1 MLRIKLSKMAYE
13 MNDLKGILFLVLFA
27 MPMVAPLNINCHG
40 KAFHC
45 VNSTHFMICVD
56 LGGGVS
62 TTIDDFVIP
71 CPATT
76 VCHEENTFECD
87 FPKIEVVP
95 PLQVLGVYEL
105 SDTSGKKLVT
115 DSVIIPTTT
124 SDTVSE
130 FIENITATI
139 SPTPEEVKPVL
150 VLEEHMQQPT
160 QIDNGNTTDTSL
172 QATSSFVNRTNVTT
186 INNQTNINTII
197 TSTVDYSSFDTVT
210 ETLTDNLTDAVTGAT
225 DLISVVPEN
234 VTITT
239 SVPDVSTLNYLNANI
254 SPTNYQNETQEI
266 KQDVNAKNLTNTINI
281 VPEAN
286 SNKSVQNLTKSNSTT
301 ESLTKSSIYIV
312 STESVN
318 ISESVTEG
326 GIVQTTTDMSS
337 LGLVDLILG
346 AQSTNAIMDTANNST
361 SNFENVVTTVDPYTK
376 QDTNDSGSTLFS
388 KAAMP
393 TETILTDMLISNEQI
408 STTPSINTNLEALNN
423 TDINYNSSTEFNFSD
438 QITTTENVP
447 EISTTATQYFDLELK
462 TVSRTPISTTP
473 TFVEVPTIVDQTKEI
488 IASKDLPIVFSN
500 NSYQINNDKIQSLLS
515 ENNMS
520 DVIKTTETIK
530 TQYNVSSTEP
540 TLFLSTSAKH
550 PAIETSTAEKP
561 PLVAHN
567 EVSQHVIKVTNEY
580 SVTEGPY
587 ITINEPKKD
596 IVQNDTILII
606 YPATVPNTVTE
617 ATEDSPMFSTQF
629 TEVIS
634 KSPATDKTSL
644 VNEPK
649 QETVKNTTPVIIK
662 TTKTT
667 NDARSNSATE
677 ARDNFVLST
686 QFTEIANKPTQKTLE
701 NNTDTT
707 INTIETAN
715 DVMINTATEAVD
727 SSILPTQF
735 TEVISKSPVTDKP
748 TLTNELKQ
756 GTVENDTVITIN
768 RTEVANNVST
778 NSATEATDNSTNST
792 QFAEVKSQSPVT
804 DNPAIVN
811 EHKQDI
817 LENKTDVTMNT
828 ADVSNNERTN
838 SVSEAVD
845 YSMIST
851 QFIEVTNKAP
861 VTDKPNTVNESKRT
875 TVENNSVLK
884 TTASYDTKL
893 TSVKEL
899 LNISTLSAN
908 FTKVTNESRDAEPPN
923 IVNEH
928 KQDRT
933 GDMMKKYSETEAL
946 SNSTFSVHLNGA
958 TNESPVAD
966 NIGIRNGSNQDGAE
980 NNKFIIIHTTAS
992 VILKKES
999 VKDATYNSAF
1009 SNNFTTT
1016 ESLVIAYPN
1025 VVDDP
1030 KQVTTENNTVLSASI
1045 TTAPNDIGSNSVKD
1059 DSTRF
1064 EKFVKETTELPA
1076 APSPHTIKELK
1087 QNIVVSD
1094 ILLTSYATAPES
1106 VRKES
1111 VKEAKDNSEFSLVTT
1126 ESIYPSNIAGRKET
1140 IVDNSK
1146 FLMIHTTTAP
1156 DIDMKKSDTGAIDNS
1171 ANFAHLNVNEPKQ
1184 ESVKTSAISPINT
1197 TSAKNYDTEPIVKD
1211 STTVSDLV
1219 TNEPAGVIT
1228 KNNTR
1233 IDHVTAKIG
1242 ETNQENITTDFTNPP
1257 KNLETTT
1264 LGPFSTTNE
1273 RVATFQ
1279 NAVATTANE
1288 NNLKNS
1294 VTKLFRLK
1302 VADINKTNNIAFVN
1316 KDIGTAMNSDALPII
1331 SLPKINPSNKFVG
1344 ASTSNLPEIVD
1355 TVSKKDS
1362 TKVYEKLLMD
1372 GPQNADINGHSTTEY
1387 IPETSATHAIDG
1399 TDYTKIKKISRFGV
1413 NTQSIISVTAETA
1426 YASLGTSVDWSASDK
1441 TDRVNTE
1448 TVLSEISTKTDTE
1461 PTRYTT
1467 DKIASST
1474 VINKIDKS
1482 IKIVSESDLVNSS
1495 NAIPSR
1501 KLEPSNLN
1509 KLLSPDYT
1517 KTTRPQDSSM
1527 YITTSDYIPADFTQ
1541 VEQPVSKKFEVLQQK
1556 PTTIV
1561 DLLKSVT
1568 NTYTLSTVEEKTA
1581 NIKRVSVTEATLPRN
1596 TVFKEINP
1604 TNQEFNYVTE
1614 KIITHVSSQEPILS
1628 KLNKIPKVDTQ
1639 SSINNAMA
1647 STTILPKTFK
1657 THVIGNND
1665 MIITDAS
1672 ILITSSTPL
1681 VPVENNLK
1689 INKELPISR
1698 SKPTETKTTEYY
1710 SVKPVLPITEVP
1722 FVKTSTVASQPR
1734 KISTQTIPKLV
1745 GETNS
1750 DILKTTDF
1758 PKLTIQIE
1766 NNKSTRSI
1774 KGKTTETVN
1783 LVTEPDS
1790 MVETIKVEAI
1800 PNPVVSY
1807 TITNNSTDGIK
1818 TGKSKIDHES
1828 IIIDMK
1834 PSKTTDLKLL
1844 EDNSKVEAL
1853 NPKSDWIK
1861 SDIDVD
1867 IAKIKETSIKDTT
1880 KSSGFAS
1887 KSGPAIKTLLPIP
1900 TATVLVRPKVNQTA
1914 NSIQLSSVAIH
1925 PTIATQIESTIP
1937 KTEPK
1942 PITKENQKTVTNA
1955 FITANNKTSD
1965 GKLQFQEPL
1974 RNTTDSYHMNNAKAN
1989 VTTPYRKLSLQN
2001 NTFNGDL
2008 AEHLISTNHTITT
2021 EVQNHLNESD
2031 KQSNKTNYSVTSN
2044 ITSTHY
2050 QNNTAL
2056 KINSGDKGNS
2066 SISVSTPQ
2074 VFSCLNRTRG
2084 KYSDKRDCRKFYTC
2098 IGNLQPMIGTCP
2110 NNTVFSEINKQCTRN
2125 LSHCVRNNQF
2135 RCLLEGR
2142 FSDFFK
2148 DNIYY
2153 ICVKNN
2159 IHGFVR
2165 YKLKCQSGY
2174 HLNKETVKCEKDEEI
2189 STQSASSISE
2199 ANNEE
2204 STTVKIKTDKI
2215 TKTAFECESE
2225 GKFPYDKDCKKY
2237 YVCTKIKSDYQWKI
2251 KKCPTDEVYDK
2262 KKKKC
2267 VESDSGEC

>member
-1 MLRIKLSKMAYE
+1 MLRIKLSKMAFE

-95 PLQVLGVYEL
+95 PLQVLGVYEQ
-105 SDTSGKKLVT
+105 SDTSGKNVVT
-115 DSVIIPTTT
+115 DSVTISTTT
-124 SDTVSE
+124 SDIISE
-130 FIENITATI
+130 FIENITATTL
-139 SPTPEEVKPVL
+139 PTPEEVKPVL
-150 VLEEHMQQPT
+150 ILEEHIQQST
-160 QIDNGNTTDTSL
+160 QVDNGNTTDTSL
-172 QATSSFVNRTNVTT
+172 QATSTFVNRTNVTT
-186 INNQTNINTII
+186 SNNQTNINTII
-197 TSTVDYSSFDTVT
+197 TSTSAYSSFDSVT
-210 ETLTDNLTDAVTGAT
+210 ETLPDNLTDAVTGAT

-266 KQDVNAKNLTNTINI
+266 KQDDNAKNLTNTINI

-301 ESLTKSSIYIV
+301 ESITNSSIYIV

-318 ISESVTEG
+318 ISESVTEA
-326 GIVQTTTDMSS
+326 GIFQTTTDMSS

-346 AQSTNAIMDTANNST
+346 TKSTNAVMDTANNST
-361 SNFENVVTTVDPYTK
+361 SNFDNDVTTVDPYTK
-376 QDTNDSGSTLFS
+376 QDTNDSDNTLFS
-388 KAAMP
+388 EAAIP
-393 TETILTDMLISNEQI
+393 TETILTDMLISTEQI
-408 STTPSINTNLEALNN
+408 STTPSINTNIEAINN
-423 TDINYNSSTEFNFSD
+423 TDINYNSFMEFNFSD
-438 QITTTENVP
+438 QIKTTENVP
-447 EISTTATQYFDLELK
+447 ETTTQYFDLEQK
-462 TVSRTPISTTP
+462 TVSSTP

-488 IASKDLPIVFSN
+488 ISTKDLPIVFNN
-500 NSYQINNDKIQSLLS
+500 NSYQINNDKNQSLLS

-530 TQYNVSSTEP
+530 IHHGVSSTEP
-540 TLFLSTSAKH
+540 TLFLSTSVKH
-550 PAIETSTAEKP
+550 AAIDTPTAEKP
-561 PLVAHN
+561 PQVSHK
-567 EVSQHVIKVTNEY
+567 EVSSHVIKVTNES
-580 SVTEGPY
+580 SVSEGPY
-587 ITINEPKKD
+587 ITINEPKTD
-596 IVQNDTILII
+596 IVQNDTILLIS
-606 YPATVPNTVTE
+606 TTTFPNTAPEATLVTE
-617 ATEDSPMFSTQF
+617 DNPMYSIQF

-634 KSPATDKTSL
+634 KSPVTDKPTL

-649 QETVKNTTPVIIK
+649 QETVKNTTPVSFKTTETANAVRSNSAKEARDNLVFSTQFTKVANEPIRETVENKTDITIK
-662 TTKTT
+662 TTQTL
-667 NDARSNSATE
+667 NDVRSNSATE
-677 ARDNFVLST
+677 ARDNFVFST
-686 QFTEIANKPTQKTLE
+686 QFNTEVSNEPTQRTLE
-701 NNTDTT
+701 NNTDITT
-707 INTIETAN
+707 NTIDTAN

-756 GTVENDTVITIN
+756 GTVEIDTVITIN

-778 NSATEATDNSTNST
+778 NSDTEATDNSTNST

-817 LENKTDVTMNT
+817 LENKTDVTMIT
-828 ADVSNNERTN
+828 TDISNNERNN

-851 QFIEVTNKAP
+851 QFIEVTNKSP
-861 VTDKPNTVNESKRT
+861 VTDKPNTVNESKGT
-875 TVENNSVLK
+875 TVENISVLK

-893 TSVKEL
+893 ATVTEL
-899 LNISTLSAN
+899 ANISTLSGN
-908 FTKVTNESRDAEPPN
+908 FTNVINESRDTESPN
-923 IVNEH
+923 IVNEP
-928 KQDRT
+928 KQDT
-933 GDMMKKYSETEAL
+933 YIMKKYSDTEAKN
-946 SNSTFSVHLNGA
+946 NSTFSVHLTGA

-966 NIGIRNGSNQDGAE
+966 YISIRNGSDQDGAE
-980 NNKFIIIHTTAS
+980 NNKFIIIHTTTS
-992 VILKKES
+992 SGIFKKES

-1009 SNNFTTT
+1009 SNHFTTT
-1016 ESLVIAYPN
+1016 ESPVKAYPN
-1025 VVDDP
+1025 VVDES
-1030 KQVTTENNTVLSASI
+1030 KQETTENIKNTVLSAST
-1045 TTAPNDIGSNSVKD
+1045 TTAPNDIGTNSLKD
-1059 DSTRF
+1059 DSKRF
-1064 EKFVKETTELPA
+1064 EHFTKETTELPA
-1076 APSPHTIKELK
+1076 TPYPHVIDEHK
-1087 QNIVVSD
+1087 QNMVASD
-1094 ILLTSYATAPES
+1094 TLLTNYATAPENA
-1106 VRKES
+1106 RKES
-1111 VKEAKDNSEFSLVTT
+1111 VKNATENNFDGVTT
-1126 ESIYPSNIAGRKET
+1126 QSTYPSNIAGRKQT
-1140 IVDNSK
+1140 IVDSSK
-1146 FLMIHTTTAP
+1146 LLMVHTTTAP
-1156 DIDMKKSDTGAIDNS
+1156 DILTTKSNTEFVDNS
-1171 ANFAHLNVNEPKQ
+1171 AYIAHSNVNEPKQ
-1184 ESVKTSAISPINT
+1184 ESVRTSAISPINT
-1197 TSAKNYDTEPIVKD
+1197 TSANNYAAEPKVKD

-1219 TNEPAGVIT
+1219 TNEPVGVIT
-1228 KNNTR
+1228 ENNTR

-1242 ETNQENITTDFTNPP
+1242 ETNQENLTTDFTNTP

-1264 LGPFSTTNE
+1264 LGLFSTTNE
-1273 RVATFQ
+1273 RVPTFQ
-1279 NAVATTANE
+1279 DAIATTTYK

-1294 VTKLFRLK
+1294 LTKLFPLK
-1302 VADINKTNNIAFVN
+1302 VVDINKTDNIAFVN
-1316 KDIGTAMNSDALPII
+1316 KDIGTAPNTAKNPHASPII
-1331 SLPKINPSNKFVG
+1331 SLPEIPPLNKFVG
-1344 ASTSNLPEIVD
+1344 APTSSLPEVVD
-1355 TVSKKDS
+1355 KVSRKDS

-1399 TDYTKIKKISRFGV
+1399 TDYINIKKISSFGA
-1413 NTQSIISVTAETA
+1413 NAQPIISVTTETA
-1426 YASLGTSVDWSASDK
+1426 LASLGTSVDWSASDK

-1474 VINKIDKS
+1474 VINNTDKS
-1482 IKIVSESDLVNSS
+1482 IKIVSESDFVNYS

-1509 KLLSPDYT
+1509 PLLSPDYI

-1541 VEQPVSKKFEVLQQK
+1541 VEHPVSKKFEVSQQK

-1568 NTYTLSTVEEKTA
+1568 NTYTLPTVEEKTE
-1581 NIKRVSVTEATLPRN
+1581 NIKRVSVTEVPLPRN

-1604 TNQEFNYVTE
+1604 TNQDFNYVTE
-1614 KIITHVSSQEPILS
+1614 KNNIYVSSQEPILS
-1628 KLNKIPKVDTQ
+1628 KLNKIPKV
-1639 SSINNAMA
+1639 
-1647 STTILPKTFK
+1647 LPKTFK
-1657 THVIGNND
+1657 THVIENND

-1672 ILITSSTPL
+1672 IFTTSSTPP

-1689 INKELPISR
+1689 INKELPISS

-1722 FVKTSTVASQPR
+1722 FVKTTTVASQPS

-1750 DILKTTDF
+1750 NILKTTDF

-1774 KGKTTETVN
+1774 NGKTTETVN

-1807 TITNNSTDGIK
+1807 TIINNNSTDGIK

-1828 IIIDMK
+1828 IVIDIK

-1867 IAKIKETSIKDTT
+1867 IAKIKETSIEDTT

-1900 TATVLVRPKVNQTA
+1900 TATVLVRPK
-1914 NSIQLSSVAIH
+1914 
-1925 PTIATQIESTIP
+1925 
-1937 KTEPK
+1937 
-1942 PITKENQKTVTNA
+1942 
-1955 FITANNKTSD
+1955 
-1965 GKLQFQEPL
+1965 
-1974 RNTTDSYHMNNAKAN
+1974 
-1989 VTTPYRKLSLQN
+1989 
-2001 NTFNGDL
+2001 
-2008 AEHLISTNHTITT
+2008 
-2021 EVQNHLNESD
+2021 
-2031 KQSNKTNYSVTSN
+2031 
-2044 ITSTHY
+2044 
-2050 QNNTAL
+2050 
-2056 KINSGDKGNS
+2056 
-2066 SISVSTPQ
+2066 
-2074 VFSCLNRTRG
+2074 
-2084 KYSDKRDCRKFYTC
+2084 
-2098 IGNLQPMIGTCP
+2098 
-2110 NNTVFSEINKQCTRN
+2110 
-2125 LSHCVRNNQF
+2125 
-2135 RCLLEGR
+2135 
-2142 FSDFFK
+2142 
-2148 DNIYY
+2148 
-2153 ICVKNN
+2153 
-2159 IHGFVR
+2159 
-2165 YKLKCQSGY
+2165 SGY

-2204 STTVKIKTDKI
+2204 SATVKIKTDKI
-2215 TKTAFECESE
+2215 AKTGFECESE

-2251 KKCPTDEVYDK
+2251 KKCPSDEVYDK

>member
-1 MLRIKLSKMAYE
+1 MFRIKLSKMAFE

-27 MPMVAPLNINCHG
+27 MPMVATLNINCHG

-87 FPKIEVVP
+87 FPKIEVIP
-95 PLQVLGVYEL
+95 PLQVLGVYEQ
-105 SDTSGKKLVT
+105 SDTSGKNLVT
-115 DSVIIPTTT
+115 ESVTIPTTT
-124 SDTVSE
+124 SDIISE
-130 FIENITATI
+130 FIENITATTL
-139 SPTPEEVKPVL
+139 PTPKVVKPVL
-150 VLEEHMQQPT
+150 ILEEHIQQPT
-160 QIDNGNTTDTSL
+160 QVDNRNTTDPGM
-172 QATSSFVNRTNVTT
+172 QATSSFVNKTNN
-186 INNQTNINTII
+186 IANNNQTNINTII

-210 ETLTDNLTDAVTGAT
+210 ETFTDNISDPITGAT
-225 DLISVVPEN
+225 NLMSVLPEN
-234 VTITT
+234 VTVTT
-239 SVPDVSTLNYLNANI
+239 SLPDVSTLNYLNANI
-254 SPTNYQNETQEI
+254 SPTNYQNKTQQI
-266 KQDVNAKNLTNTINI
+266 TKQDGNAKNMSNTINI
-281 VPEAN
+281 VPEVN
-286 SNKSVQNLTKSNSTT
+286 GKKTVQNLTKSNFTT
-301 ESLTKSSIYIV
+301 ETLINST
-312 STESVN
+312 TESVN
-318 ISESVTEG
+318 ISKSVSEA
-326 GIVQTTTDMSS
+326 GIVQATTDMSS

-346 AQSTNAIMDTANNST
+346 TQSTNPIMNIANNST
-361 SNFENVVTTVDPYTK
+361 SNFDNDVTTVDPYTK
-376 QDTNDSGSTLFS
+376 QDTNDSGSTFS
-388 KAAMP
+388 EAATP
-393 TETILTDMLISNEQI
+393 TETILTDMLISTEQI

-423 TDINYNSSTEFNFSD
+423 TDINYNSFTEFNFSD
-438 QITTTENVP
+438 QITTTENLP
-447 EISTTATQYFDLELK
+447 KTTTQCFDLQQK
-462 TVSRTPISTTP
+462 KVSSTQRSTTP
-473 TFVEVPTIVDQTKEI
+473 TYVEVSTTVDQTKEI
-488 IASKDLPIVFSN
+488 ISTKDLTIVFNN
-500 NSYQINNDKIQSLLS
+500 NSYQINTDKNQSLLS

-520 DVIKTTETIK
+520 DVIKTTDTIK
-530 TQYNVSSTEP
+530 IHYGVSSTEP
-540 TLFLSTSAKH
+540 TLLLSTSVKH
-550 PAIETSTAEKP
+550 AAIDTPTAEKP
-561 PLVAHN
+561 PQVSQN
-567 EVSQHVIKVTNEY
+567 EVPSHVIKLKNES

-606 YPATVPNTVTE
+606 FTATVPNTVTE
-617 ATEDSPMFSTQF
+617 ATLVTEDNTMFSTQL

-634 KSPATDKTSL
+634 KSPVTGKTSL

-649 QETVKNTTPVIIK
+649 QETVKNTTPVTIK

-667 NDARSNSATE
+667 NDARSNSATD

-701 NNTDTT
+701 NNIDTT
-707 INTIETAN
+707 INTIEIAN
-715 DVMINTATEAVD
+715 DVMVNTATEAVD

-748 TLTNELKQ
+748 TLANEPKQ
-756 GTVENDTVITIN
+756 E
-768 RTEVANNVST
+768 
-778 NSATEATDNSTNST
+778 
-792 QFAEVKSQSPVT
+792 
-804 DNPAIVN
+804 IV
-811 EHKQDI
+811 
-817 LENKTDVTMNT
+817 ENKTDVTMNPT
-828 ADVSNNERTN
+828 DVSNNERTN
-838 SVSEAVD
+838 SASEAVD
-845 YSMIST
+845 YSMLST
-851 QFIEVTNKAP
+851 QFIQVTNKSP
-861 VTDKPNTVNESKRT
+861 VTDKPNTINESKRT

-893 TSVKEL
+893 TSITEL

-908 FTKVTNESRDAEPPN
+908 FAKVTNESRDAEPPN

-928 KQDRT
+928 KQERT
-933 GDMMKKYSETEAL
+933 GDMMKKYSDTEAL
-946 SNSTFSVHLNGA
+946 SNSTFSVHFTGA
-958 TNESPVAD
+958 TNKSPVAEY
-966 NIGIRNGSNQDGAE
+966 ISIRNGSNQDGAQ
-980 NNKFIIIHTTAS
+980 NNKFIIIHTTTAS
-992 VILKKES
+992 GIFQKES
-999 VKDATYNSAF
+999 VKDATYNSTF
-1009 SNNFTTT
+1009 SNHFTIT
-1016 ESLVIAYPN
+1016 ESPVIAYPY
-1025 VVDDP
+1025 VVDEP
-1030 KQVTTENNTVLSASI
+1030 KQETTENIKNTVLSAST
-1045 TTAPNDIGSNSVKD
+1045 TTAPNDIGTNSLKD
-1059 DSTRF
+1059 DFTRF
-1064 EKFVKETTELPA
+1064 EHFIKETTELPA
-1076 APSPHTIKELK
+1076 TPYPHVINELK
-1087 QNIVVSD
+1087 QHVVASD
-1094 ILLTSYATAPES
+1094 TLLTNYAMAPENA
-1106 VRKES
+1106 RKEL
-1111 VKEAKDNSEFSLVTT
+1111 VKNATENNFDGVTT
-1126 ESIYPSNIAGRKET
+1126 ESTYSSNIAGRKQT
-1140 IVDNSK
+1140 IVDSSQ
-1146 FLMIHTTTAP
+1146 LLIVHTTAP
-1156 DIDMKKSDTGAIDNS
+1156 DILTTKSNTEFVDNS
-1171 ANFAHLNVNEPKQ
+1171 AYIAHSNVNQPKQ
-1184 ESVKTSAISPINT
+1184 ESVKTSAISPVNT
-1197 TSAKNYDTEPIVKD
+1197 ISANNYGTEPKVKD

-1219 TNEPAGVIT
+1219 TNEPAGLIGE
-1228 KNNTR
+1228 NNTR
-1233 IDHVTAKIG
+1233 IDHVRAKIG
-1242 ETNQENITTDFTNPP
+1242 ETYQENITTDFTNPP
-1257 KNLETTT
+1257 KHLETTT
-1264 LGPFSTTNE
+1264 LGLFSTNNE
-1273 RVATFQ
+1273 PVATFQ
-1279 NAVATTANE
+1279 DAVATTTYK

-1294 VTKLFRLK
+1294 LTKLFPLK
-1302 VADINKTNNIAFVN
+1302 VADINKTDNIGFVN
-1316 KDIGTAMNSDALPII
+1316 KDIGTAPNTAMNPDVSPII
-1331 SLPKINPSNKFVG
+1331 SLPEIPPLNKFVG
-1344 ASTSNLPEIVD
+1344 APTSSLPEIVD

-1387 IPETSATHAIDG
+1387 IPETSTTHAIDG
-1399 TDYTKIKKISRFGV
+1399 IDYTNIKKISSFGM
-1413 NTQSIISVTAETA
+1413 NTQSIISVTTETA
-1426 YASLGTSVDWSASDK
+1426 FASLGTSVDWSASDK

-1448 TVLSEISTKTDTE
+1448 TVLSEISTKTDTG

-1467 DKIASST
+1467 DKISSST
-1474 VINKIDKS
+1474 VINYIDKS
-1482 IKIVSESDLVNSS
+1482 IKIVSESNLVNSS
-1495 NAIPSR
+1495 NAIQSR

-1509 KLLSPDYT
+1509 PLLSPDYI
-1517 KTTRPQDSSM
+1517 KTIRPQDSSM
-1527 YITTSDYIPADFTQ
+1527 YITTSDYNPADFTQ
-1541 VEQPVSKKFEVLQQK
+1541 VEQPVTKKFEVLQQK

-1561 DLLKSVT
+1561 DLFKPVT
-1568 NTYTLSTVEEKTA
+1568 DTYTLPAVEEKTE

-1596 TVFKEINP
+1596 SVFKGINP
-1604 TNQEFNYVTE
+1604 TSQDFNYVTE
-1614 KIITHVSSQEPILS
+1614 KNNIYVSSQEPMLN
-1628 KLNKIPKVDTQ
+1628 KLNKIPKVDTEF
-1639 SSINNAMA
+1639 SINNAMA

-1657 THVIGNND
+1657 TLVIRNND

-1672 ILITSSTPL
+1672 IFTSSSTPP

-1689 INKELPISR
+1689 IYKELPISS

-1722 FVKTSTVASQPR
+1722 FVKTTTVASQPS
-1734 KISTQTIPKLV
+1734 KIPTQTMPKSV
-1745 GETNS
+1745 SETDS
-1750 DILKTTDF
+1750 DILKTTGF
-1758 PKLTIQIE
+1758 PKLLIQME
-1766 NNKSTRSI
+1766 NNKSTRST
-1774 KGKTTETVN
+1774 KGKTTETVS
-1783 LVTEPDS
+1783 LATEPDS

-1807 TITNNSTDGIK
+1807 TITNNNSTDGIK

-1828 IIIDMK
+1828 IVIGNVYKTIG

-1844 EDNSKVEAL
+1844 EDNSKVEAI

-1867 IAKIKETSIKDTT
+1867 IAKIKETSIEDTT

-1914 NSIQLSSVAIH
+1914 DSIQLSSVAIH

-1955 FITANNKTSD
+1955 FITVNNKTSD
-1965 GKLQFQEPL
+1965 GKLQFQEPV

-1989 VTTPYRKLSLQN
+1989 VTTSYHKLSLQN
-2001 NTFNGDL
+2001 NTFNDDL
-2008 AEHLISTNHTITT
+2008 TEHLISTNHTITT

-2056 KINSGDKGNS
+2056 KINSGDKGY

-2135 RCLLEGR
+2135 RCLLGGR

-2159 IHGFVR
+2159 IHGFIR

-2174 HLNKETVKCEKDEEI
+2174 HLNKATVKCEKDEEI
-2189 STQSASSISE
+2189 SIQSASSISE

-2204 STTVKIKTDKI
+2204 STTVKIKSDKI
-2215 TKTAFECESE
+2215 TKTGFKCENE
-2225 GKFPYDKDCKKY
+2225 GNFPYDKDCKKY

-2251 KKCPTDEVYDK
+2251 KKCPSDEVYDK

-2267 VESDSGEC
+2267 VDSDSGEC

>member
-1 MLRIKLSKMAYE
+1 MFRIKLSKMAYE

-95 PLQVLGVYEL
+95 PLQVLGVYEQ
-105 SDTSGKKLVT
+105 SENSGTNSVT
-115 DSVIIPTTT
+115 DSVTIPTTT
-124 SDTVSE
+124 SDIISE
-130 FIENITATI
+130 FIENITATTL
-139 SPTPEEVKPVL
+139 PTPEEVKPEL
-150 VLEEHMQQPT
+150 ILEEHIQQPT
-160 QIDNGNTTDTSL
+160 QVDNGNTTDTSL
-172 QATSSFVNRTNVTT
+172 QATSTFVNRTNVTT
-186 INNQTNINTII
+186 SNNQTNINTII
-197 TSTVDYSSFDTVT
+197 TSTSAYSSFDSVT
-210 ETLTDNLTDAVTGAT
+210 ETLPDNLTDAVTGAT
-225 DLISVVPEN
+225 DLISVLPEN

-346 AQSTNAIMDTANNST
+346 TQTTNAIMDTANNST
-361 SNFENVVTTVDPYTK
+361 SNFDNDVTTVDPYTK

-447 EISTTATQYFDLELK
+447 EISTTATQFFDLQQE
-462 TVSRTPISTTP
+462 TVSRTQISTTP
-473 TFVEVPTIVDQTKEI
+473 TFVEVPTTIDQTKEI
-488 IASKDLPIVFSN
+488 ISTEDLPIVFNN
-500 NSYQINNDKIQSLLS
+500 NSYQINTDKNQSLLS
-515 ENNMS
+515 ENNKS
-520 DVIKTTETIK
+520 DVINTTEMIK
-530 TQYNVSSTEP
+530 TQFGVSSTEP
-540 TLFLSTSAKH
+540 TLFLSTSAKY
-550 PAIETSTAEKP
+550 PAIETPTAEKP
-561 PLVAHN
+561 LQVSRN
-567 EVSQHVIKVTNEY
+567 EVSPHVIKVTNES

-587 ITINEPKKD
+587 ITINEPKTD
-596 IVQNDTILII
+596 IVQNNTILLIS
-606 YPATVPNTVTE
+606 TTTFPNTVPE
-617 ATEDSPMFSTQF
+617 AALVTEDNPMFSTQF
-629 TEVIS
+629 TELIR
-634 KSPATDKTSL
+634 KSPVTDMPHTL
-644 VNEPK
+644 VNMPK
-649 QETVKNTTPVIIK
+649 QETVKNTSPVLSK
-662 TTKTT
+662 TTETA
-667 NDARSNSATE
+667 NDMRSNSATE
-677 ARDNFVLST
+677 ARDNFVFSK
-686 QFTEIANKPTQKTLE
+686 QFTEVSNKPTKKTIQ
-701 NNTDTT
+701 NNIDITMDK
-707 INTIETAN
+707 IEIAN

-727 SSILPTQF
+727 SSMLSTQL
-735 TEVISKSPVTDKP
+735 TEATKTFQVTVKP
-748 TLTNELKQ
+748 TLVNEPKPE
-756 GTVENDTVITIN
+756 TVENDTVVTIST
-768 RTEVANNVST
+768 TEAANDVTS
-778 NSATEATDNSTNST
+778 NSATEAMVNSMFSIQFTDVPN
-792 QFAEVKSQSPVT
+792 KSPVT
-804 DNPAIVN
+804 GKPPIVN
-811 EHKQDI
+811 EPKKDI
-817 LENKTDVTMNT
+817 IENKTDVTMNPS
-828 ADVSNNERTN
+828 DVSNNERTN
-838 SVSEAVD
+838 SASGAVD
-845 YSMIST
+845 YSTLST
-851 QFIEVTNKAP
+851 QFIQVTNKSP

-893 TSVKEL
+893 TSVTEL
-899 LNISTLSAN
+899 INISTD
-908 FTKVTNESRDAEPPN
+908 TESPN
-923 IVNEH
+923 IVNEPKH
-928 KQDRT
+928 DT
-933 GDMMKKYSETEAL
+933 YVMKKYSDTEAKI
-946 SNSTFSVHLNGA
+946 NSTFSVHLNEA

-966 NIGIRNGSNQDGAE
+966 YIDIRNGSNQDGAE
-980 NNKFIIIHTTAS
+980 NNQLIIIHTTTVS
-992 VILKKES
+992 GILKKES
-999 VKDATYNSAF
+999 VKNATDSSAF
-1009 SNNFTTT
+1009 SNHFTTT
-1016 ESLVIAYPN
+1016 ESPVTAYPN
-1025 VVDDP
+1025 IVDGLQ
-1030 KQVTTENNTVLSASI
+1030 QVIIESSTVLSAST
-1045 TTAPNDIGSNSVKD
+1045 TTAPNDIGSN
-1059 DSTRF
+1059 
-1064 EKFVKETTELPA
+1064 
-1076 APSPHTIKELK
+1076 PHTIK

-1094 ILLTSYATAPES
+1094 RLLTSYATAPES
-1106 VRKES
+1106 VRIES

-1126 ESIYPSNIAGRKET
+1126 ESIYPSNIAVRKQT

-1146 FLMIHTTTAP
+1146 ILMIHTTTAP
-1156 DIDMKKSDTGAIDNS
+1156 DIVMKKSDTGAIDNS
-1171 ANFAHLNVNEPKQ
+1171 ADFAHSNVNEPKK
-1184 ESVKTSAISPINT
+1184 ESVNTSAISPIYT
-1197 TSAKNYDTEPIVKD
+1197 TSANNYGTEPNVKD

-1219 TNEPAGVIT
+1219 TNEPAGLIT
-1228 KNNTR
+1228 EKNTR

-1242 ETNQENITTDFTNPP
+1242 KTNQENITTDFTNPP

-1264 LGPFSTTNE
+1264 LGQVSTTNE

-1279 NAVATTANE
+1279 DAVATTANE

-1294 VTKLFRLK
+1294 VSKLFRLK
-1302 VADINKTNNIAFVN
+1302 VADINKPNNIAFVN
-1316 KDIGTAMNSDALPII
+1316 KDIGTASNTAMNPDALPII
-1331 SLPKINPSNKFVG
+1331 NLHEMPSSNKFVG
-1344 ASTSNLPEIVD
+1344 APTSSLPEIVD
-1355 TVSKKDS
+1355 TVSRKDS

-1372 GPQNADINGHSTTEY
+1372 GPQNADINGHATTEY
-1387 IPETSATHAIDG
+1387 VPETSTTHAIDG
-1399 TDYTKIKKISRFGV
+1399 IDYTNIKKISSFGV
-1413 NTQSIISVTAETA
+1413 NTQSIISVTTETA
-1426 YASLGTSVDWSASDK
+1426 FASLGTSVDWSVSDK

-1474 VINKIDKS
+1474 VINNTDKS

-1495 NAIPSR
+1495 YAIPSR

-1509 KLLSPDYT
+1509 PLLSPDYI
-1517 KTTRPQDSSM
+1517 KTTRPQDSSI
-1527 YITTSDYIPADFTQ
+1527 YITTSDYNPADFTQ
-1541 VEQPVSKKFEVLQQK
+1541 VEQPISKKFEVLQQK

-1568 NTYTLSTVEEKTA
+1568 NTYTLPTVKEKTA
-1581 NIKRVSVTEATLPRN
+1581 NINRVSVTEATLPRD
-1596 TVFKEINP
+1596 TVFKGINP
-1604 TNQEFNYVTE
+1604 TNQDFNYVTE
-1614 KIITHVSSQEPILS
+1614 KNIIYVPSQDPILS
-1628 KLNKIPKVDTQ
+1628 KLNKIPKVDPQ
-1639 SSINNAMA
+1639 SSINKGMA
-1647 STTILPKTFK
+1647 SKTILPKTFK
-1657 THVIGNND
+1657 TNVIGNND

-1672 ILITSSTPL
+1672 IFTMSSTSP
-1681 VPVENNLK
+1681 VPAENNLK
-1689 INKELPISR
+1689 INKELPIS
-1698 SKPTETKTTEYY
+1698 SPKPTETRTTEYY

-1722 FVKTSTVASQPR
+1722 FVKTTTVASQPR
-1734 KISTQTIPKLV
+1734 KIATQTIPKLV

-1774 KGKTTETVN
+1774 TGKTTETVN

-1800 PNPVVSY
+1800 PNPVISY
-1807 TITNNSTDGIK
+1807 TLTDNKSTDGIK

-1828 IIIDMK
+1828 IVIGNVYK
-1834 PSKTTDLKLL
+1834 NNGASKTTDFKLL

-1867 IAKIKETSIKDTT
+1867 IAKIKETSIEDTT

-1955 FITANNKTSD
+1955 FITANNNTSD
-1965 GKLQFQEPL
+1965 GELQFQEPL

-1989 VTTPYRKLSLQN
+1989 VTTSYHKLSLQN
-2001 NTFNGDL
+2001 NTFNDDL

-2044 ITSTHY
+2044 ITSTLY
-2050 QNNTAL
+2050 QNITAL

-2159 IHGFVR
+2159 IHGFIR